1 MPIDIGSG
9 IIDPKKSW
17 IGQTMA
23 TSKNQ
28 GAPSP
33 ETQAEAM
40 KIARAT
46 QKPGQTKEQTKL
58 IAQGIQ
64 HGIEQY
70 KKQQKAKARERDK
83 LRKKQA
89 RDKSQDI
96 EQPATDAPAAEQ
108 VVVSKQ
114 HWLPWLLLIA
124 SWVGFIGYLQF
135 S

>member
-1 MPIDIGSG
+1 MAI
-9 IIDPKKSW
+9 KKSPA
-17 IGQTMA
+17 G
-23 TSKNQ
+23 
-28 GAPSP
+28 PSP

-89 RDKSQDI
+89 RDKTQDI
-96 EQPATDAPAAEQ
+96 EQVIPDAPTVEQ
-108 VVVSKQ
+108 TTVNKQ

-124 SWVGFIGYLQF
+124 SWVGFITFLQLG
-135 S
+135 